1 MGKYY
6 SLYNNVKLRNG
17 GRKIAKLS
25 EKQFAEKAKKFILD
39 TCKDD
44 SWTIDKIS
52 NTNATNKIISSLPR
66 AIRTIYYNDK
76 KGDTIIKKDFK
87 GIEPDWENHDI
98 TGGLRTVKGCPY
110 VIMIVGGDWECPLC
124 VMIYYDSKQFRCYIP
139 EKGNA
144 YRKDI
149 KKLFG
154 NCDASYDSKTE
165 TYTDE
170 WKKNGKTY
178 ISDDKYAFDEL
189 VKEGILDK
197 EKDKDKL
204 RGLGRNIEF
213 DTKKCIEDFTSRVEP
228 VSVKESYHRI
238 SSNDIKMIYESVI
251 DEMDVKIY
259 KDKVE
264 PYKDLISSLCRI
276 MSKLD
281 SKIPFIKNITLT
293 YEFDGNT
300 QKMDLSK
307 NIGWYAG
314 LMIEHALINQIT
326 AQFNNLN
333 INNVNLKETQN
344 KDDINNIISIDPAK
358 NGNPVYDC
366 KLTLGSQILKT
377 QIKAIQ
383 KANYNNTMNSAIRDG
398 NDLAIIIVY
407 IIDDKA
413 ENIYLESIEVYL
425 PNKVKQ
431 EDGTEITSFAEYT
444 RDKIINKDGGFKKVI
459 APDKSKSVILITND
473 ISSIRTL
480 QQKKDKDRR
489 KSKSTIIT

>member
-6 SLYNNVKLRNG
+6 SLYNDVKLRKG

-25 EKQFAEKAKKFILD
+25 EKQFGEKAKKFILD

-44 SWTIDKIS
+44 NWTVDKM
-52 NTNATNKIISSLPR
+52 NKTDATSKIISSLPH

-76 KGDTIIKKDFK
+76 KAETTIKKDFK
-87 GIEPDWENHDI
+87 DIQPDWENNDI

-110 VIMIVGGDWECPLC
+110 IVMRIGGDWECPLC
-124 VMIYYDSKQFRCYIP
+124 VIVYYDGKQFRCYIP
-139 EKGNA
+139 ENGNA
-144 YRKDI
+144 YRKDT
-149 KKLFG
+149 KRLFG

-170 WKKNGKTY
+170 WKKGGTTY

-197 EKDKDKL
+197 EKDKNKL

-213 DTKKCIEDFTSRVEP
+213 DIKKCIEDFVSRVEP
-228 VSVKESYHRI
+228 ISVKESYHRI
-238 SSNDIKMIYESVI
+238 SSNDLQMIYESVI

-259 KDKVE
+259 KDKVG

-281 SKIPFIKNITLT
+281 NKIPFVKNITLT
-293 YEFDGNT
+293 YEFDDNS

-314 LMIEHALINQIT
+314 LMIEHALINQIKR
-326 AQFNNLN
+326 QFNNLN
-333 INNVNLKETQN
+333 INNVKLKETQEDN
-344 KDDINNIISIDPAK
+344 DINNIISIDPAK

-366 KLTLGSQILKT
+366 KLTLGGQILKT

-383 KANYNNTMNSAIRDG
+383 KYNYNNTMNSAIRDG

-413 ENIYLESIEVYL
+413 ENIYVESIEVYL

-444 RDKIINKDGGFKKVI
+444 RDKILNKEGELKKVI
-459 APDKSKSVILITND
+459 APDKSKSAILITND
-473 ISSIRTL
+473 ISSIKTL

-489 KSKSTIIT
+489 RQKDIIK